1 MDSVFYGCTSIS
13 IKRNYVSSRLT
24 YAATGA
30 RAKRGIDESVRGK
43 SRKSQDALNATH
55 VAVTARNATRPA
67 K

>member
-13 IKRNYVSSRLT
+13 IKRNHISSRLT

-43 SRKSQDALNATH
+43 SRK
-55 VAVTARNATRPA
+55 TR
-67 K
+67 